1 MALKILGGSLKGL
14 LIPSPKTD
22 VVRPTSVLL
31 RRRVFDSFQ
40 DLSGYRF
47 FDLCAGSGTI
57 GIEALSRGALQVVFV
72 EKNRTLVTHLREIS
86 KKINSEGQIRI
97 YPEEVTSWILKRF
110 KKEYEQFTQEEKEMT
125 ILFLDPP
132 YEETKIYE
140 QILKTLEGD
149 WFKGLFWVESDT
161 LKGVPPTYFS
171 ALDSQKIKEFYQGDS
186 YLFIFSF
193 N

>member
-72 EKNRTLVTHLREIS
+72 EKNRTLVTHLRELS
-86 KKINSEGQIRI
+86 KKINREGQIRI